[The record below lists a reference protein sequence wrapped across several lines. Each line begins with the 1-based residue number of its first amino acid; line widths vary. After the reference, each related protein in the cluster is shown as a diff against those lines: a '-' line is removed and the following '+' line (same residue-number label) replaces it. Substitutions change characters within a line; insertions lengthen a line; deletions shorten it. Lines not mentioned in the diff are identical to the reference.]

1 MHDMIWDIM
10 NIANSA
16 PTIPNIPEHELRV
29 TFARASGPGGQNV
42 NKRETK
48 AVVHWSVDNSTAFT
62 DGQKAMIHQALA
74 NRINHEGEVVLDTEA
89 ERSQLQ
95 NRLAAIRT
103 LKTLVHDALTPDAER
118 IPTSPPR
125 ASKRKRLEEK
135 KIIGQKKETRKKT
148 GWEE

>member
-1 MHDMIWDIM
+1 MPFERLSMAERQAVLPD
-10 NIANSA
+10 
-16 PTIPNIPEHELRV
+16 IPEHELRV

-48 AVVHWSVDNSTAFT
+48 AVVHWSVDDSTTFT
-62 DGQKAMIHQALA
+62 DGQKAMIHRALA

-103 LKTLVHDALTPDAER
+103 LNTLVRDALTPDAER

-135 KIIGQKKETRKKT
+135 KIIGRKKETRKKP
-148 GWEE
+148 GWDE